1 LKFYKLQN
9 VILLG
14 VSLIIFMSPALWNGF
29 PLIFT
34 DSLSYLTSGV
44 ELVAPVDRP
53 IFYGLFIRL
62 SNLILDLWG
71 LVFLQSVL
79 VIFLLLKLAST
90 LFPNLSKRTDFIWLC
105 LIGVTTSAPWFASQI
120 SADIFISC
128 LFLTMVILAL
138 ICERASLGNIIFLAG
153 LLALE
158 ICMHSGNLIIG
169 FLLFLCILSLL
180 YVQKKSWS
188 HIKKFSLITIGSFIV
203 SIASIVASNVIF
215 DQGFTFN
222 RWGKVIFLARV
233 LEDGPGLRYLNDV
246 CATRDLKT
254 CTALPLFNEA
264 SKKEEDLGLTK
275 NPETKN
281 LVLNAL
287 LWDGGINLVGGLSVV
302 NSEALEIIHG
312 AIRTYPLQMAHA
324 FTRNT
329 YDQFTIFSVGNQFGS
344 TAHLIAMN
352 NFFQV
357 HFPAIYKS
365 YIDSHQSS
373 GRVNSVTNVLNR
385 AYNII
390 IIFSGCFMLL
400 LAYSPPRNQS
410 YWNTVKLNSSV
421 QLVIF
426 SLLGFLIANA
436 MITGG
441 ISAVFD
447 RYQSRVIWL
456 LPSIAFLL
464 IIELTMR
471 KYKTHPYLLVD

>member
-1 LKFYKLQN
+1 MKFYKLQN
-9 VILLG
+9 FILFG
-14 VSLIIFMSPALWNGF
+14 IVSIIFMTPAIWNGF

-34 DSLSYLTSGV
+34 DSLSYLHSGV

-53 IFYGLFIRL
+53 IFYGLFTRL

-71 LVFLQSVL
+71 LLFLQSVL
-79 VIFLLLKLAST
+79 VIFLLLKLASI
-90 LFPNLSKRTDFIWLC
+90 LFPDLSIKNSLIWLY
-105 LIGVTTSAPWFASQI
+105 LIGLTTSVPWFISQI

-138 ICERASLGNIIFLAG
+138 VCERASFGNIIFLAG
-153 LLALE
+153 LMILE

-203 SIASIVASNVIF
+203 SISSIVASNVVF

-233 LEDGPGLRYLNDV
+233 LEDGPGLRYLNDI

-254 CTALPLFNEA
+254 CAALPLFNEA

-302 NSEALEIIHG
+302 NSEALEIIRG
-312 AIRTYPLQMAHA
+312 AIRTYPLEMAHA
-324 FTRNT
+324 FAKNT
-329 YDQFTIFSVGNQFGS
+329 YDQFTIFTVGNQFGS
-344 TAHLIAMN
+344 TAHLIAIN

-357 HFPAIYKS
+357 HFPTSYKS
-365 YIDSHQSS
+365 YINYHQSK
-373 GRVNSVTNVLNR
+373 GGVNIVTNVLNP
-385 AYNII
+385 AYNLT
-390 IIFSGCFMLL
+390 IIFSGSFILV
-400 LAYSPPRNQS
+400 LAYFSFRKQS
-410 YWNTVKLNSSV
+410 YWDRICKNSSV

-426 SLLGFLIANA
+426 SLLGFLISNA

-456 LPSIAFLL
+456 LPAITLL
-464 IIELTMR
+464 CIIESITR
-471 KYKTHPYLLVD
+471 KYKKSNFLVD